1 LTLETIITRK
11 ADVEKELK
19 IARDHETDMDEAKQG
34 L

>member
-1 LTLETIITRK
+1 LSLNAVITRK